1 MGTSALQLRH
11 LLLLLPAVL
20 DLLFLGWYLL
30 NLLLL
35 LCSGLARQCLYVAT
49 QVKDLLDLLF
59 LEWYLL
65 NLLFSG
71 VARQC
76 LYIATQVKDLLVLL
90 AAL

>member
-1 MGTSALQLRH
+1 MFWLVFVEFVGFVGFRPGWLLLSMGTSALQLRH

-35 LCSGLARQCLYVAT
+35 LCSGLARQCL
-49 QVKDLLDLLF
+49 
-59 LEWYLL
+59 
-65 NLLFSG
+65 
-71 VARQC
+71 C
-76 LYIATQVKDLLVLL
+76 IATQVKGLLVLL